1 MLVEPRFIYLLFFF
15 FTFSI
20 LVGLVNSARDPEKT
34 QMPAAGRYPNLE
46 HLQQV
51 WYLGFLAKI
60 WRVYALFMLQQAR

>member
-1 MLVEPRFIYLLFFF
+1 MFVEPRFFFF
-15 FTFSI
+15 FFSI
-20 LVGLVNSARDPEKT
+20 LVGLVNSTRDLEKT

-60 WRVYALFMLQQAR
+60 WRVYALFMLQQAW

>member
-1 MLVEPRFIYLLFFF
+1 M
-15 FTFSI
+15 
-20 LVGLVNSARDPEKT
+20 GLVNSARDPEKT

-60 WRVYALFMLQQAR
+60 WRVYALFMLQQAW